1 MPSEAVTRTAIA
13 PTSAL
18 AGVPLNVRVAA
29 LNESQLGSAEPSL
42 SVAE

>member
-1 MPSEAVTRTAIA
+1 MAIA

-29 LNESQLGSAEPSL
+29 LKLSQPGRAEPSL